1 MMISISLNK
10 IYLLIFNAILGF
22 LDGSVVKNLPTM
34 REIKEMQV

>member
-22 LDGSVVKNLPTM
+22 LNGSVVKNLPTM
-34 REIKEMQV
+34 QEIKEMQI